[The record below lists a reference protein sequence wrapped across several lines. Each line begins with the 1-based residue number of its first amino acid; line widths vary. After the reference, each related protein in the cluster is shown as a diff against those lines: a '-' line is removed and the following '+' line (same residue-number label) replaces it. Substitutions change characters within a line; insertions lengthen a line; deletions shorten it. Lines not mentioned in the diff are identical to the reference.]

1 MVNVSFGLLPLW
13 LSHPLAKARTGG
25 HQRLLT
31 LYEQSS
37 HPQSTFFAYLPVSL
51 ELYGALRQEAH
62 YELFGIHN
70 LDSSP

>member
-13 LSHPLAKARTGG
+13 LSHPLATARTGG

-37 HPQSTFFAYLPVSL
+37 CPQSTFFAYLPVSL
-51 ELYGALRQEAH
+51 ELFGAL
-62 YELFGIHN
+62 
-70 LDSSP
+70 